1 MKKKPTKKRPARKT
15 ANEKELQAVHRLE
28 EEIVHEIEHEHKHH
42 HKKHKAVKGS
52 VTLKFGRKKG
62 KPMAKQGQSG
72 LATAAEFDQNGAPFT
87 IAHPDGL
94 QWSTSDSSGNI
105 TVTAKGDGT
114 PTATVSVGASAA
126 AGDYTVTF
134 ADPDAPN
141 LQVTP
146 AGFTVEGAQ
155 TVPTTGSVTLGDFA

>member
-1 MKKKPTKKRPARKT
+1 MKKKPTKKQPARKT
-15 ANEKELQAVHRLE
+15 ANEKELRTVHRLE

-52 VTLKFGRKKG
+52 VTLKFGKKRG
-62 KPMAKQGQSG
+62 RVMAKQGQSG

-94 QWSTSDSSGNI
+94 QWSASDGSI
-105 TVTAKGDGT
+105 AVAATGDGT
-114 PTATVSVGASAA
+114 PTAKVTIGAATP

-134 ADPDAPN
+134 ADPDAPS
-141 LQVTP
+141 LQVSPGT
-146 AGFTVEGAQ
+146 FTVEAAQ
-155 TVPTTGSVTLGDFA
+155 TVPTTGSVTLGEFA